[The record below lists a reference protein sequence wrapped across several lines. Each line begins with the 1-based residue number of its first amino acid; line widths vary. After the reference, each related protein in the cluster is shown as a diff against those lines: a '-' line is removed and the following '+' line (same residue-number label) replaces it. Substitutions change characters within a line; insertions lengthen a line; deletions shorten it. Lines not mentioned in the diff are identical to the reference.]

1 MRIHTPNSFLSF
13 LLLAVSGLLVL
24 SSCNDGSSP
33 NNGSN
38 GTAVRQFVSGDIA
51 PGESFTHVFDSAK
64 VIPYFCFYHGARGG
78 GGMSGVITV
87 AANGTPS
94 RVLWTVSITSLS
106 LPDLP
111 ITVGDTVT
119 WINNHTM
126 LHTVESDN

>member
-1 MRIHTPNSFLSF
+1 MRIHTPNSFLLF
-13 LLLAVSGLLVL
+13 LLLAVTGLLVF

-51 PGESFTHVFDSAK
+51 PGLSFTQVFDSAK
-64 VIPYFCFYHGARGG
+64 VIPYFCRYHGAAGG
-78 GGMSGVITV
+78 VGMSGVITV
-87 AANGTPS
+87 AAGGTPS
-94 RVLWTVSITSLS
+94 LTTVSITSIS

-111 ITVGDTVT
+111 IDVGDTVT

-126 LHTVESDN
+126 IHTVESDN